1 MQFVHMADTHLGYRQ
16 YGLSERETDFLE
28 VFDQAVEEVVNE
40 RPDFAIHSGDL
51 FEYSRPPTRALLT
64 AQKGIFR
71 LKSANIPFYAIA
83 GNHDIVMKKNAIP
96 PQILFKDFGL
106 KVISPKKPYFI
117 ENGVF
122 IGGAPYA
129 SKYTSKHLIERL
141 NEVEK
146 ASENY
151 QKTIL
156 VLHQGID
163 RYLPYEYEVKIG
175 DLPKTFNYCAF
186 GHIHERIIDDFGD
199 GKLVYPGSTEIWRSN
214 EVDSYKKNGKGFYL
228 VDIGGDIPEI
238 EKIDLK
244 MSREFIKEAVKY
256 SKLEDEIKRLDDLIS
271 QMSKK
276 PILNLTVTGGNFSRS
291 EIYDIINNALSDN
304 CLSVRSRYKPDLVE
318 EIQNLENY
326 EKDALNINRMIKDR
340 LKDFDDEKVSELA
353 TGLLKEMSEGDMDKA
368 SEMTRNFYEELHDN

>member
-28 VFDQAVEEVVNE
+28 VFDQAILEVVNE

-64 AQKGIFR
+64 AQQGIFR

-83 GNHDIVMKKNAIP
+83 GNHDIVMKKNALP

-106 KVISPKKPYFI
+106 KVISPKNPYFI

-129 SKYTSKHLIERL
+129 SKLTAKHLIERL

-186 GHIHERIIDDFGD
+186 GHIHERIVDDFGD
-199 GKLVYPGSTEIWRSN
+199 GKLAYPGSTEIWRSN
-214 EVDSYKKNGKGFYL
+214 EVDGYKKNGKGFYL
-228 VDIGGDIPEI
+228 VDMGGDEPEI
-238 EKIDLK
+238 EKINLE
-244 MSREFIKEAVKY
+244 MSRDFIKEAVQY
-256 SKLEDEIKRLDDLIS
+256 SKLEEEIKHLNDLIA
-271 QMSKK
+271 QMNKK

-291 EIYDIINNALSDN
+291 EIYETINNALADD

-318 EIQNLENY
+318 EIMGLEKY
-326 EKDALNINRMIKDR
+326 EKDALNINRMIKER
-340 LKDFDDEKVSELA
+340 LKDFNDEKVSELA

>member
-16 YGLSERETDFLE
+16 YGLSERETDFLD
-28 VFDQAVEEVVNE
+28 VFDQAIDEVVRE
-40 RPDFAIHSGDL
+40 RPDFAVHSGDL

-71 LKSANIPFYAIA
+71 LKNANIPIYAIA
-83 GNHDIVMKKNAIP
+83 GNHDIVMKKNALP

-106 KVISPKKPYFI
+106 KVISPNNPFFI
-117 ENGVF
+117 EKDVF

-141 NEVEK
+141 QELEK
-146 ASENY
+146 ASENHK
-151 QKTIL
+151 KTIL

-163 RYLPYEYEVKIG
+163 RYIPYEYEIKIG
-175 DLPKTFNYCAF
+175 DIPKTFNYCAF

-244 MSREFIKEAVKY
+244 MSRDFIKETIKY
-256 SKLEDEIKRLDDLIS
+256 TKLEEEIKRLDKLITE
-271 QMSKK
+271 MTNK
-276 PILNLTVTGGNFSRS
+276 PVLNLTVSGGNFSRS
-291 EIYDIINNALSDN
+291 EIYELINNALSDK
-304 CLSVRSRYKPDLVE
+304 CLSVRSRYKPEMVE
-318 EIQNLENY
+318 EILNMEKY
-326 EKDALNINRMIKDR
+326 EKDALNINRMVKER
-340 LKDFDDEKVSELA
+340 LKDFNDDKVSELA
-353 TGLLKEMSEGDMDKA
+353 TGLLKEMSEGDLDKA

>member
-28 VFDQAVEEVVNE
+28 VFDRAVEEVVSE

-64 AQKGIFR
+64 AQQGIFR

-83 GNHDIVMKKNAIP
+83 GNHDIVMKKNALP

-106 KVISPKKPYFI
+106 KVISPKNPYFI

-129 SKYTSKHLIERL
+129 SKLTSKHLIERL

-151 QKTIL
+151 DKTIL

-175 DLPKTFNYCAF
+175 DLPKTFKYCAF
-186 GHIHERIIDDFGD
+186 GHIHERIVDDFGD

-214 EVDSYKKNGKGFYL
+214 EVEGYKKNGKGFYL
-228 VDIGGDIPEI
+228 VDMGGDVPEI
-238 EKIDLK
+238 EKINLE
-244 MSREFIKEAVKY
+244 MSRDFIKEAVQY
-256 SKLEDEIKRLDDLIS
+256 SKLEEEIKHLNDLIT
-271 QMSKK
+271 QMNKK
-276 PILNLTVTGGNFSRS
+276 PVLNLTVTGGNFSRS
-291 EIYDIINNALSDN
+291 EIYETINNALADN

-318 EIQNLENY
+318 EIMDLEKY
-326 EKDALNINRMIKDR
+326 EKDALNINRMIKER
-340 LKDFDDEKVSELA
+340 LKDFNDEKVSELV

-368 SEMTRNFYEELHDN
+368 SQMTRNFYEELHDN

>member
-28 VFDQAVEEVVNE
+28 VFDRAIEEVVNE

-83 GNHDIVMKKNAIP
+83 GNHDIVMKKNALP
-96 PQILFKDFGL
+96 PQVLFKDFGL
-106 KVISPKKPYFI
+106 KVISPKKPYYI
-117 ENGVF
+117 ENNVF

-129 SKYTSKHLIERL
+129 SKYTSKHLIDRL
-141 NEVEK
+141 HEVEK

-214 EVDSYKKNGKGFYL
+214 EVDGYKRNGKGFYL
-228 VDIGGDIPEI
+228 VDIGGDVPEI
-238 EKIDLK
+238 EKIDLE
-244 MSREFIKEAVKY
+244 MSRDFIKEAVQY
-256 SKLEDEIKRLDDLIS
+256 SQLEEEIKRLDDLVK
-271 QMSKK
+271 QMIKK

-291 EIYDIINNALSDN
+291 EIYDTINNALSDN

-318 EIQNLENY
+318 EMIDLEKY
-326 EKDALNINRMIKDR
+326 EKDALNINRMINER
-340 LKDFDDEKVSELA
+340 LKDFNDEKVSELA

>member
-16 YGLSERETDFLE
+16 YGLSERETDFLD
-28 VFDQAVEEVVNE
+28 VFDQAIDEVVRE
-40 RPDFAIHSGDL
+40 RPDFAVHSGDL

-71 LKSANIPFYAIA
+71 LKNANIPIYAIA
-83 GNHDIVMKKNAIP
+83 GNHDIVMKKNALP

-106 KVISPKKPYFI
+106 KVISPNNPFFI
-117 ENGVF
+117 EKDVF

-141 NEVEK
+141 QELEK
-146 ASENY
+146 ASENHK
-151 QKTIL
+151 KTIL

-163 RYLPYEYEVKIG
+163 RYIPYEYEIKIG
-175 DLPKTFNYCAF
+175 DIPKTFNYCAF

-199 GKLVYPGSTEIWRSN
+199 GKLVYSGSTEIWRSN

-244 MSREFIKEAVKY
+244 MSRDFIKETIKY
-256 SKLEDEIKRLDDLIS
+256 TKLEEEIKRLDKLITE
-271 QMSKK
+271 MTNK
-276 PILNLTVTGGNFSRS
+276 PVLNLTVSGGNFSRS
-291 EIYDIINNALSDN
+291 EIYELINNALSDK
-304 CLSVRSRYKPDLVE
+304 CLSVRSRYKPEMVE
-318 EIQNLENY
+318 EILNMEKY
-326 EKDALNINRMIKDR
+326 EKDALNINRMVKER
-340 LKDFDDEKVSELA
+340 LKDFNDDKVSELA
-353 TGLLKEMSEGDMDKA
+353 TGLLKEISEGDLDKA

>member
-16 YGLSERETDFLE
+16 YGLSERETDFLD
-28 VFDQAVEEVVNE
+28 VFDQAIDEVVRE
-40 RPDFAIHSGDL
+40 RPDFAVHSGDL

-71 LKSANIPFYAIA
+71 LKNANIPIYAIA
-83 GNHDIVMKKNAIP
+83 GNHDIVMKKNALP

-106 KVISPKKPYFI
+106 KVISPNNPFFI
-117 ENGVF
+117 EKDVF

-141 NEVEK
+141 QELEK
-146 ASENY
+146 ASENHK
-151 QKTIL
+151 KTIL

-163 RYLPYEYEVKIG
+163 RYIPYEYEIKIG
-175 DLPKTFNYCAF
+175 DIPKTFNYCAF

-244 MSREFIKEAVKY
+244 MSRDFIKETIKY
-256 SKLEDEIKRLDDLIS
+256 TKLEEEIKRLDKLITE
-271 QMSKK
+271 MTNK
-276 PILNLTVTGGNFSRS
+276 PVLNLTVSGGNFSRS
-291 EIYDIINNALSDN
+291 EIYELINNALSDK
-304 CLSVRSRYKPDLVE
+304 CLSVRSRYKPEMVE
-318 EIQNLENY
+318 EILNMEKY
-326 EKDALNINRMIKDR
+326 EKDALNINRMVKER
-340 LKDFDDEKVSELA
+340 LKDFNDDKVSELA
-353 TGLLKEMSEGDMDKA
+353 TGLLKEISEGDLDKA

>member
-16 YGLSERETDFLE
+16 YGLSERETDFLD
-28 VFDQAVEEVVNE
+28 VFDRAIEEVVSE

-83 GNHDIVMKKNAIP
+83 GNHDIVMKKNALP
-96 PQILFKDFGL
+96 PHILFKDFGL
-106 KVISPKKPYFI
+106 KVISPNNPSFV

-141 NEVEK
+141 QKVEK
-146 ASENY
+146 DSENY
-151 QKTIL
+151 HKTIL

-175 DLPKTFNYCAF
+175 ELPKTFNYCAF

-214 EVDSYKKNGKGFYL
+214 EVDGYKRNGKGFYL

-238 EKIDLK
+238 EKIDLE
-244 MSREFIKEAVKY
+244 MSRDFIKEVVKY
-256 SKLEDEIKRLDDLIS
+256 SQLEEEIKRLQDLIV

-291 EIYDIINNALSDN
+291 EIYDIINNALSDD

-318 EIQNLENY
+318 EMIDLEKY
-326 EKDALNINRMIKDR
+326 EKDALNINRMINER
-340 LKDFDDEKVSELA
+340 LKDFNDEKVSELA

>member
-1 MQFVHMADTHLGYRQ
+1 MADTHLGYRQ

-28 VFDQAVEEVVNE
+28 VFDRAVEEVVSE

-64 AQKGIFR
+64 AQQGILR

-83 GNHDIVMKKNAIP
+83 GNHDIVMKKNALP

-106 KVISPKKPYFI
+106 KVISPKNPYFI

-129 SKYTSKHLIERL
+129 SKYTAKHLIERL

-186 GHIHERIIDDFGD
+186 GHIHERIVDDFGD

-214 EVDSYKKNGKGFYL
+214 EVEGYKKNGKGFYL
-228 VDIGGDIPEI
+228 VDMGGDVPEI
-238 EKIDLK
+238 EKINLE
-244 MSREFIKEAVKY
+244 MSREFIKEAVQY
-256 SKLEDEIKRLDDLIS
+256 SKLEEEIKHLNDLIA
-271 QMSKK
+271 QMNKK

-291 EIYDIINNALSDN
+291 EIYDIINNALADN
-304 CLSVRSRYKPDLVE
+304 CLSVRSRYKPELVE
-318 EIQNLENY
+318 EIMDLEKY
-326 EKDALNINRMIKDR
+326 EKDALNINRMIKER
-340 LKDFDDEKVSELA
+340 LKDFNDEKVSELA